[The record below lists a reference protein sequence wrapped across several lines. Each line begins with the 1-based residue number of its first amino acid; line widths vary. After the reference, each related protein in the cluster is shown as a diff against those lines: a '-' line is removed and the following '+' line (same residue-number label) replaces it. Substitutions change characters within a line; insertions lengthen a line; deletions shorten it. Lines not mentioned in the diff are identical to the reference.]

1 MKLSKIA
8 RRLILYFSVAL
19 VLFSLIV
26 GGAFTLLS
34 ARRTMDMHRKELQT
48 KAENVASSMYGFLS
62 GTAPAMGNGAGS
74 HKSEHSGNSL
84 HGTGYGAYMR
94 FLDQLVMADVW
105 VVDSDSMTITPSS
118 EHHMDVIEY
127 GELPPD
133 GEEVIDRALLGETA
147 FSEGFSG
154 FWEQPT
160 LTVGVPI
167 RKDADSEPLG
177 AVLLH
182 TPVSGISDA
191 VLDSLNTMLLSLL
204 PALLL
209 SILAGILLSLRFT
222 RPLSRMQDTA
232 ARLAEGDLNARNRVY
247 QNDEIGQLA
256 RSMDS
261 MADRLEA
268 ASREREQQEQ
278 ARLDF
283 FSNISHE
290 LRTPVTV
297 LRGSLEAL
305 VDGVITEPE
314 QVGEYQRQMLAE
326 SKNLQ
331 RLVDDLLELSRLENA
346 DFQIEKGP
354 VDLRQL
360 AEDAAR
366 SMRRVAEPKGVRL
379 ETEMEAGEF
388 AVLGD
393 YGRLR
398 QMLIT
403 VMDNAV
409 KFSPEGEA
417 VRLCLKNGEE
427 GCEISVT
434 DHGPGIAPELLPQI
448 FQRFRRAE
456 GGANPSG
463 TGLGLPIARQIASRH
478 GVKIDVFSRPGHTE
492 FRFLFP
498 PAREEEFTQNS

>member
-1 MKLSKIA
+1 MKLTKIA

-26 GGAFTLLS
+26 GGAFSIFS

-305 VDGVITEPE
+305 TDGIVTDPG
-314 QVGEYQRQMLAE
+314 QVKEYQNQMLAE
-326 SKNLQ
+326 SKHLQ
-331 RLVDDLLELSRLENA
+331 RLVDDLLELSRLQNA
-346 DFQIEKGP
+346 DFQIEKTSL
-354 VDLRQL
+354 DLRQL
-360 AEDAAR
+360 LDDVAR
-366 SMRRVAEPKGVRL
+366 SMRRVAEPKAVAL
-379 ETEMEAGEF
+379 EIQAENREF
-388 AVLGD
+388 PFLGD

-398 QMLIT
+398 QMLIAT
-403 VMDNAV
+403 ADNAV
-409 KFSPEGEA
+409 KFSPEGGT
-417 VRLCLKNGEE
+417 VRFSLSQEE
-427 GCEISVT
+427 RGPKLAVT
-434 DHGPGIAPELLPQI
+434 DHGPGISPELLPYI
-448 FQRFRRAE
+448 FQRFRTS
-456 GGANPSG
+456 GGDANSSG
-463 TGLGLPIARQIASRH
+463 TGLGLPIVQQIALRH
-478 GVKIDVFSRPGHTE
+478 GVEIRVESRPGETS
-492 FRFLFP
+492 FIFLFP
-498 PAREEEFTQNS
+498 RKKQS